1 MAEVKESA
9 ARRLKLQMAAENK
22 SQAAV
27 QPAPA
32 QAQQPGQGE
41 EQQGDQKS
49 PEGVDGSFEHPEVAP
64 KPKQKW
70 IATPL
75 SRGRT
80 LYAHPKTLKQ
90 RGLQLSSRYAELDDA
105 DGNDD
110 EEESKTEDKPPA
122 QPVIE
127 ISSDD
132 GLNMPVKPTITTEA
146 KEALHLVKAKPPK
159 LPETPQLVALK
170 QRERDVIAAAAATFA
185 DKRGPGLQVSAAPVD
200 GIKSFPEIEE
210 LLGIRSV
217 VTPSSGNCMAMALA
231 QAVAD
236 HNLAAFDDELEEMT
250 AAIKRGIR
258 WSGQLNYREQFDHF
272 TRMTTLINVE
282 RGWDGMTAQ
291 DSNKQFKWYLE
302 EYAATPSDRNAIVA
316 GHNWGSSEL
325 MAAAANL
332 LQTKIYVLAHNT
344 DKKGLWYCSVYRP
357 STVTRGRKRYDT
369 GQQVPLHLERCVE
382 EIRAAKTKGNTP
394 PLVLRFWGEHYSAF
408 VHTNPPEVRRVHLPE
423 EETKRAVS
431 AEDLPPDMQA
441 KDGRVALA
449 ETPEGSQ
456 SPWEPAT
463 WDGNIAELRSRLMG
477 MSIPHDLKCE
487 IHLILER
494 ADPTRYAELLVFL
507 VNTASQLSL
516 GEREQ
521 LLRMNL
527 EADKDDDVRIMM
539 QRYQISKVVLGQWQQ
554 TIRREQH
561 KEAERRSNE
570 EEEASP
576 DSDPSYCPPSASSL
590 QTLQEDTVS
599 TTRQLRSQGVQQK
612 RQHTITPIE
621 GEEIRRYMRSKTAHQ
636 PDATAV
642 EPMQDD
648 WHASVPTE
656 QKLTRAEWKQLWI
669 NQRSVWPATARVPFP
684 QPSRTADEW
693 IETARAEPT
702 NLLLAVQRFP
712 FPDEVL
718 AQLND
723 QIMEA
728 WTAAW
733 RRDCLHGSLVTYSSR
748 VTDKQ
753 TLKWLNKWKEKFI
766 RPPPHNLSPLIDSS
780 EDWNKLRGR
789 QYGEDEVL
797 ELCDTGNKRVLAQHL
812 LCALIYDKEI
822 RALTNQEEMS
832 ENGALTRLNRHLL
845 ALTTVEGY
853 SVAYLTTSN
862 SVDWFAIARY
872 FSTVLEHGPPER
884 DSNY

>member
-1 MAEVKESA
+1 MAEVKKSA

-122 QPVIE
+122 HPVIE

-258 WSGQLNYREQFDHF
+258 WSEQLNYREQFDHF

-357 STVTRGRKRYDT
+357 STVTRG
-369 GQQVPLHLERCVE
+369 
-382 EIRAAKTKGNTP
+382 
-394 PLVLRFWGEHYSAF
+394 
-408 VHTNPPEVRRVHLPE
+408 
-423 EETKRAVS
+423 
-431 AEDLPPDMQA
+431 
-441 KDGRVALA
+441 A
-449 ETPEGSQ
+449 ET
-456 SPWEPAT
+456 
-463 WDGNIAELRSRLMG
+463 I
-477 MSIPHDLKCE
+477 
-487 IHLILER
+487 
-494 ADPTRYAELLVFL
+494 
-507 VNTASQLSL
+507 
-516 GEREQ
+516 
-521 LLRMNL
+521 
-527 EADKDDDVRIMM
+527 
-539 QRYQISKVVLGQWQQ
+539 
-554 TIRREQH
+554 
-561 KEAERRSNE
+561 
-570 EEEASP
+570 
-576 DSDPSYCPPSASSL
+576 
-590 QTLQEDTVS
+590 
-599 TTRQLRSQGVQQK
+599 
-612 RQHTITPIE
+612 
-621 GEEIRRYMRSKTAHQ
+621 
-636 PDATAV
+636 
-642 EPMQDD
+642 
-648 WHASVPTE
+648 
-656 QKLTRAEWKQLWI
+656 
-669 NQRSVWPATARVPFP
+669 
-684 QPSRTADEW
+684 
-693 IETARAEPT
+693 
-702 NLLLAVQRFP
+702 
-712 FPDEVL
+712 
-718 AQLND
+718 
-723 QIMEA
+723 
-728 WTAAW
+728 
-733 RRDCLHGSLVTYSSR
+733 
-748 VTDKQ
+748 
-753 TLKWLNKWKEKFI
+753 
-766 RPPPHNLSPLIDSS
+766 
-780 EDWNKLRGR
+780 
-789 QYGEDEVL
+789 
-797 ELCDTGNKRVLAQHL
+797 
-812 LCALIYDKEI
+812 
-822 RALTNQEEMS
+822 
-832 ENGALTRLNRHLL
+832 
-845 ALTTVEGY
+845 
-853 SVAYLTTSN
+853 
-862 SVDWFAIARY
+862 
-872 FSTVLEHGPPER
+872 
-884 DSNY
+884 